1 MYKVQ
6 EIIKNYCKNLGKV
19 IIYKI
24 TKKYT
29 NKRVL
34 KSPIGSC
41 KKEDVLS
48 EKKNI
53 RCNNIFG
60 CCRWSYLYEK

>member
-6 EIIKNYCKNLGKV
+6 EIIKNYCKNLRKV

-34 KSPIGSC
+34 KSPMGSC
-41 KKEDVLS
+41 KKEDVFKW
-48 EKKNI
+48 ERK
-53 RCNNIFG
+53 
-60 CCRWSYLYEK
+60 Y

>member
-6 EIIKNYCKNLGKV
+6 EIIKNYCKNLRKV

-34 KSPIGSC
+34 KSPMGSC
-41 KKEDVLS
+41 KKEDVFKW
-48 EKKNI
+48 EKK
-53 RCNNIFG
+53 
-60 CCRWSYLYEK
+60 Y

>member
-6 EIIKNYCKNLGKV
+6 EIIKNYCKNFRKV

-34 KSPIGSC
+34 KSPMDSC
-41 KKEDVLS
+41 KKEDVF
-48 EKKNI
+48 K
-53 RCNNIFG
+53 
-60 CCRWSYLYEK
+60 

>member
-6 EIIKNYCKNLGKV
+6 EKIKILLQKLGKV

-29 NKRVL
+29 NKGVL

-41 KKEDVLS
+41 KKEEVF
-48 EKKNI
+48 K
-53 RCNNIFG
+53 
-60 CCRWSYLYEK
+60 